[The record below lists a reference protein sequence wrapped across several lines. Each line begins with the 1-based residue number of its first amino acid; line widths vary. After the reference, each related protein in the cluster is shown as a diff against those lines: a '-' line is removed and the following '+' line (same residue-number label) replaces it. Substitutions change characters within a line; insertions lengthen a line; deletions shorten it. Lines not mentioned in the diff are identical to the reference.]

1 MMFLKFLS
9 RNLIFLSL
17 VLILFVNHIKSE
29 VVCSEDELVREI
41 IEDLED
47 NGKLDC
53 LRESQP
59 LTPDEKPEQKAK
71 RLAANWNSDCSFEAE
86 SDNFHWKSRLE
97 KYYGLTKGLVDVD
110 GNPVDNDFED
120 QADMCEIIR
129 ALVANSKYKQF
140 RNILNLIHL
149 FILHLFYLLFFRCI
163 P

>member
-1 MMFLKFLS
+1 MNFFLVIVSLT
-9 RNLIFLSL
+9 LIYLQYVKL
-17 VLILFVNHIKSE
+17 E

-41 IEDLED
+41 VEDLED

-59 LTPDEKPEQKAK
+59 SSPDETPERRAK
-71 RLAANWNSDCSFEAE
+71 RIAANWNSDCSFESE
-86 SDNFHWKSRLE
+86 SENFHWKTRLE

-110 GNPVDNDFED
+110 GNPVENDFED

-129 ALVANSKYKQF
+129 ALVANSIYY
-140 RNILNLIHL
+140 
-149 FILHLFYLLFFRCI
+149 LHKMFSQISDLMSL

>member
-1 MMFLKFLS
+1 MFLKNMSKTKLV
-9 RNLIFLSL
+9 LIFLCFA
-17 VLILFVNHIKSE
+17 ITINYINSE

-53 LRESQP
+53 LRESEP
-59 LTPDEKPEQKAK
+59 VSHDEKPEQKAK
-71 RLAANWNSDCSFEAE
+71 RIAANWNSDCSFESE

-129 ALVANSKYKQF
+129 ALVANSKWSDIY
-140 RNILNLIHL
+140 
-149 FILHLFYLLFFRCI
+149 YY
-163 P
+163 